1 MNRFARKSLLVVG
14 SIGMAAAMAA
24 CSSGSSSGG
33 GGSDSGSGDDVTL
46 TMWLWPGMGFAEKAK
61 QYEEENPGIK
71 INIQEAEYADAHQNL
86 ITALAAGSGAP
97 DISGVDEGY
106 LERIKESSDMFYDLS
121 EYGAADLEGDY
132 LDWKWKQASSD
143 DGSVIGIPTDIG
155 PMAMA
160 YRVDLFEEAGLP
172 TDPDEVSQA
181 LGTWDDYIKAGQKLK
196 EETGSFM
203 FSDVAD
209 LYSAI
214 REQGDKQYFETDGT
228 LIIEESPQIL
238 KAWDKS
244 IEAMDIQA
252 NIERQTPEWGA
263 AIANG
268 DFATV
273 FLPPWMLQNIKND
286 APDTSGLWDI
296 SLMPEGSGN
305 WGGSFLTVPTQSDHP
320 QEAYDFITWLMSPD
334 NQLEIFE
341 ENGNF
346 PSTPG
351 IYDEPAIKE
360 LDDEF
365 FIRKDIGAIYAEAA
379 TLVKD
384 VYRAPMTAPINT
396 IMQDALGTVA
406 DGAAEPDAA
415 WDKAMEE
422 VDRQISR

>member
-1 MNRFARKSLLVVG
+1 MLRSARKSLMVAG
-14 SIGMAAAMAA
+14 SIGLVTTMAA
-24 CSSGSSSGG
+24 CSSGSSS
-33 GGSDSGSGDDVTL
+33 DSGGDITL
-46 TMWLWPGMGFAEKAK
+46 TMWLWPGMGFAEKAQ

-106 LERIKESSDMFYDLS
+106 LERIKESSDLFHDLS

-132 LDWKWKQASSD
+132 LDWKWQQASSD

-172 TDPDEVSQA
+172 TDPDEVAEAMS
-181 LGTWDDYIKAGQKLK
+181 TWDDYIAAGRQLK
-196 EETGSFM
+196 DATGSFM

-286 APDTSGLWDI
+286 APDTAGLWDI
-296 SLMPEGSGN
+296 ALMPEGSGN
-305 WGGSFLTVPTQSDHP
+305 WGGSFLTVPAQSDHP
-320 QEAYDFITWLMSPD
+320 EEAYDFITWLMSPE
-334 NQLEIFE
+334 NQLDIFE
-341 ENGNF
+341 ANGNF

-351 IYDEPAIKE
+351 IYDEPAITE
-360 LDDEF
+360 LDDGF
-365 FIRKDIGAIYAEAA
+365 FIRDDIGAIFAEAA

-406 DGAAEPDAA
+406 DGVAEPEAA
-415 WDKAMEE
+415 WKNAMDE
-422 VDRQISR
+422 VNRQTSR

>member
-1 MNRFARKSLLVVG
+1 MNKLTQKSLLVLG
-14 SIGMAAAMAA
+14 SAGLAVSLAA
-24 CSSGSSSGG
+24 CSSGSSSDG
-33 GGSDSGSGDDVTL
+33 GGSDSGGDVTL

-71 INIQEAEYADAHQNL
+71 IDIQEAEYADAHQNL

-121 EYGAADLEGDY
+121 EYGAQDLEGDY
-132 LDWKWKQASSD
+132 LDWKWKQASSE

-172 TDPDEVSQA
+172 TDPDEVNQV
-181 LGTWDDYIKAGQKLK
+181 LGTWDSYIEAGEQLK
-196 EETGSFM
+196 EQTGAFM

-209 LYSAI
+209 MYSAI

-228 LIIEESPQIL
+228 LILEDSPQIQ

-244 IEAMDIQA
+244 VEAMDIQA
-252 NIERQTPEWGA
+252 NIERGTPEWGA
-263 AIANG
+263 ALANG

-296 SLMPEGSGN
+296 ALMPEGSGN
-305 WGGSFLTVPTQSDHP
+305 WGGSFLTVPKQSDHP
-320 QEAYDFITWLMSPD
+320 EEAYEFITWLMSPE
-334 NQLEIFE
+334 NQLDIFK

-351 IYDEPAIKE
+351 IYDDPAVQE

-379 TLVKD
+379 TLVQD

-396 IMQDALGTVA
+396 IMQDALGSIA
-406 DGAAEPDAA
+406 DGVSTPEAA
-415 WDKAMEE
+415 WDKALEE
-422 VDRQISR
+422 VDRQVSR

>member
-1 MNRFARKSLLVVG
+1 MHHLARKSLLVLGTAGLVAG
-14 SIGMAAAMAA
+14 LAA
-24 CSSGSSSGG
+24 CSSGSSSSG
-33 GGSDSGSGDDVTL
+33 GGSEDGDDVTL
-46 TMWLWPGMGFAEKAK
+46 TMWLWPGMGFEEKAR
-61 QYEEENPGIK
+61 QYEDENPGIT

-132 LDWKWKQASSD
+132 LDWKWKQASTE
-143 DGSVIGIPTDIG
+143 DGLVIGIPTDIG

-172 TDPDEVSQA
+172 TDPDEVSQV
-181 LGTWDDYIKAGQKLK
+181 LSTWDQYIEAGRQLK
-196 EETGSFM
+196 DETGVYM

-209 LYSAI
+209 MYSAI

-228 LIIEESPQIL
+228 LILEDSPQII
-238 KAWDKS
+238 KAWDTS
-244 IEAMDIQA
+244 IEAIDIQM

-263 AIANG
+263 ALANG

-296 SLMPEGSGN
+296 TLMPEGSGN
-305 WGGSFLTVPTQSDHP
+305 WGGSFLTVPKQSDHP
-320 QEAYDFITWLMSPD
+320 EEAYDFITWLMSPE
-334 NQLEIFE
+334 NQLDIFE

-351 IYDEPAIKE
+351 IYDEPAIQE
-360 LDDEF
+360 LNDEF
-365 FIRKDIGAIYAEAA
+365 FIRNDIGGIYAEAA
-379 TLVKD
+379 TLVQD

-396 IMQDALGTVA
+396 IMQDALGSVA
-406 DGAAEPDAA
+406 DGNSTPEAA
-415 WDKAMEE
+415 WDNALQE
-422 VDRQISR
+422 VDRQVSR